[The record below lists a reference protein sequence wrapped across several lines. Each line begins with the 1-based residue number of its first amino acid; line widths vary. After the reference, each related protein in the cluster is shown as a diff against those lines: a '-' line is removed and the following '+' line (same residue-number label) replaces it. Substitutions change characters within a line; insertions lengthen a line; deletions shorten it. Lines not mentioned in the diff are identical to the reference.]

1 MSDAQ
6 GDEKVD
12 RDLVASNLTRATTL
26 IGSSMAV
33 LTFLLF
39 FLFPRY
45 ANGQIDPILFHV
57 TVGMVVLAIFS
68 FGFSGICYYAIIGI
82 PKMNVARKRLYAR
95 RGDLFFVLGILFAVS
110 EPALILFTIGI
121 VIVALLASG
130 LWIIFTLF
138 LLRHARELVDR

>member
-6 GDEKVD
+6 EDENVD

-57 TVGMVVLAIFS
+57 TVSLVVLAIFS

-82 PKMNVARKRLYAR
+82 PKMDSTRKLVYAR
-95 RGDLFFVLGILFAVS
+95 RGDVFFVLGILFAVS
-110 EPALILFTIGI
+110 EPAMILFTIGI
-121 VIVALLASG
+121 VIVALIATAL
-130 LWIIFTLF
+130 LIIFTLF
-138 LLRHARELVDR
+138 LLRQAKELGNR